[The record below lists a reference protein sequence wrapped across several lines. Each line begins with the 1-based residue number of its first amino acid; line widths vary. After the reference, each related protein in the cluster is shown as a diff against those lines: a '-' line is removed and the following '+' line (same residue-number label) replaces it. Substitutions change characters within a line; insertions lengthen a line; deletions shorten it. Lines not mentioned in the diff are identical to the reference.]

1 MQNNLIN
8 RMHAMA
14 NGSGSVQLAYIRYED
29 VSLPSAVTPV
39 F

>member
-14 NGSGSVQLAYIRYED
+14 NGSGSVQLAYIHYK
-29 VSLPSAVTPV
+29 AG
-39 F
+39 